1 MKNLHLVPINIVD
14 LVDKINDKTIREN
27 ERNNYIFRLEAT
39 ASFINESLAKSK
51 TNLRKNQV
59 FK

>member
-1 MKNLHLVPINIVD
+1 MD
-14 LVDKINDKTIREN
+14 LVEKINDKTIREN

-51 TNLRKNQV
+51 INLKKNQV